1 MVGGM
6 SFKGVKTRCM
16 GAEATYWLAQGLY
29 GWQLVSFVSVC
40 PAQLQREKGG
50 PELPPRAWGSQRQW
64 GWAHVEVLFSFPT
77 GHETS
82 ANHLAFTVMELS
94 RQPEILARYGMGRL
108 VGGVAPLEASEG
120 TV

>member
-1 MVGGM
+1 MHVGQRPL
-6 SFKGVKTRCM
+6 T
-16 GAEATYWLAQGLY
+16 
-29 GWQLVSFVSVC
+29 GWHRGSLGGQLVPFVSVR

-64 GWAHVEVLFSFPT
+64 GWAHVEVVFSFLT

-108 VGGVAPLEASEG
+108 GGVAPLEAGEG